1 MKNSTNGVDNLGFEK
16 DQNDGVS
23 KKPKYLFNG
32 LISIFI
38 IDN

>member
-16 DQNDGVS
+16 DQNDGEP

-32 LISIFI
+32 RFL
-38 IDN
+38 